1 MPGKLNDSLVK
12 LLVERAEN
20 EGIAAKAVAQRSGL
34 SESTISRT
42 FAGNR
47 VMNVNEF
54 EQIALA
60 IGLVPW
66 RVMREAE
73 RPHLSIVSEQPTT
86 FDPAAYGLALQED
99 YSNEEADQ

>member
-1 MPGKLNDSLVK
+1 MQVTRHGEFLNGKIVGMGKKPSMPGKLNYSLVK

-60 IGLVPW
+60 
-66 RVMREAE
+66 RM
-73 RPHLSIVSEQPTT
+73 
-86 FDPAAYGLALQED
+86 PAATCGLLAL
-99 YSNEEADQ
+99 